1 MTDDDLLR
9 YSRHILLD
17 EIGIEGQ
24 ERIRAARAL
33 VIGAGGLGSPAAL
46 YLGSAG
52 IGRLTLVDDDVVDL
66 TNLQRQVAHTH
77 DRIGRLK
84 VESARAAVL
93 AIAPTLDVAAL
104 AQRVDAAALAGLVAG
119 ADVVLD
125 CSDNFATR
133 QAVNAACVAAGVPLV
148 AGAAIAF
155 DGQLSTW
162 DTRAAD
168 APCYACVF
176 PPASAPPEVRCA
188 TMGVFA
194 PLVGI
199 VGAMQAAEALKLVAG
214 IGTSLAGRLQMLD
227 ARDMSWTTIRVARD
241 PACPVCAARG
251 HASRA

>member
-1 MTDDDLLR
+1 MMTDDELLR

-33 VIGAGGLGSPAAL
+33 VIGAGGLGSPVAL

-52 IGRLTLVDDDVVDL
+52 IGRLTLVDDDAVDL
-66 TNLQRQVAHTH
+66 TNLQRQIAHTH
-77 DRIGRLK
+77 TRIGHAK
-84 VESARAAVL
+84 VDSARAAVL
-93 AIAPTLDVAAL
+93 AIAPGANVVAIARRVAGTAL
-104 AQRVDAAALAGLVAG
+104 ASLVAD

-133 QAVNAACVAAGVPLV
+133 QAINAACVGAAVPLV

-155 DGQLSTW
+155 DGQLSVW
-162 DTRAAD
+162 DTRQVD

-199 VGAMQAAEALKLVAG
+199 IGAMQAAEALKLVARV
-214 IGTSLAGRLQMLD
+214 GTSLAGRLQMLD
-227 ARDMSWTTIRVARD
+227 ARDMSWTTIRAARD
-241 PACPVCAARG
+241 AACPVCRG
-251 HASRA
+251 R